1 MDARC
6 RLTGITGGIGSG
18 KSVVSRILRLEGFP
32 VYDCDSRAKSLMGTD
47 SLLRT
52 ELTAI
57 LGEGCYHK
65 ESGKLNR
72 KYVSDIIFAD
82 PEKRGEVNALVHASV
97 RKDLTCWLNSLR
109 NEKRAFVESA
119 ILFSSGLCDMTDD
132 IILVEAP
139 ESLKLERICSRD
151 KCEEISA
158 RQRMEAQKIEF
169 SSTDRYDIRI
179 IINND
184 TASLLDQVLNELKN

>member
-97 RKDLTCWLNSLR
+97 RKDLTCWLDSLR

-139 ESLKLERICSRD
+139 ETLKLERICSRD
-151 KCEEISA
+151 SCEEISA

>member
-1 MDARC
+1 MDAKC

-97 RKDLTCWLNSLR
+97 RKDLTCWLDSLR

-139 ESLKLERICSRD
+139 ETLKLERICSRD
-151 KCEEISA
+151 NCEEISA

-169 SSTDRYDIRI
+169 SATDRYDIRI

>member
-1 MDARC
+1 MDAKC

-72 KYVSDIIFAD
+72 KYVSDIIFAN

-97 RKDLTCWLNSLR
+97 RKDLTCWLDSLR

-119 ILFSSGLCDMTDD
+119 VLFSSGLCDMTDD

-151 KCEEISA
+151 NCEEISA